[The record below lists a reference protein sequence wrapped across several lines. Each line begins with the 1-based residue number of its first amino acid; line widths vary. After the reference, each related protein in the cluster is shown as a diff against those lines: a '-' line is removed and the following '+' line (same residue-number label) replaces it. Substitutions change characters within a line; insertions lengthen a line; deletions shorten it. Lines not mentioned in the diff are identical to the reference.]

1 VGNNINFLND
11 RPNKYYFYSLD
22 DDILFYLNY
31 DSIKGKRLID
41 LQSNYFFFRKSD
53 YELTGENEYQTKG
66 MELFLYT
73 PNPPKFDFRYSLVL
87 IDSSYKVL
95 LVLKEFDNTLPWS
108 AFDLTKNLETANAKL
123 AIKLRIEDSINDQK
137 MTFWKKLR

>member
-1 VGNNINFLND
+1 
-11 RPNKYYFYSLD
+11 
-22 DDILFYLNY
+22 
-31 DSIKGKRLID
+31 
-41 LQSNYFFFRKSD
+41 
-53 YELTGENEYQTKG
+53 

-137 MTFWKKLR
+137 MTFWKTLR